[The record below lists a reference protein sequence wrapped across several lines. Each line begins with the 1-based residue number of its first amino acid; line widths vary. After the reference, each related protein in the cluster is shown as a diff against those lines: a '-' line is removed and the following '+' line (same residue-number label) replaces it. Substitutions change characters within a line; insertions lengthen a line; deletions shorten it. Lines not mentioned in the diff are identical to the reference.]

1 MLRRIILLLFYFS
14 FINAQI
20 ALPTFQAVHKTH
32 SASSSSADEWDS
44 SYKGSRIVLS
54 NSDRSATSNRSAPSH
69 TWNSVYA
76 KTEISSGIQTWE
88 VTVTSYYDSPANS
101 WELIIGVGHTRNNM
115 ATYCTS
121 GGRSYGYIAQ
131 NGGKTNSGSKT
142 SYGSTYGEGDVIK
155 VELDM
160 STGSL
165 TFYKNNISQGVAYS
179 VDTSK
184 TYYLVTSIGNNGTM
198 VEITN

>member
-1 MLRRIILLLFYFS
+1 MLKRIILLLFSFS

-54 NSDRSATSNRSAPSH
+54 NSDRSATSNRSTPGH

-76 KTEISSGIQTWE
+76 KTEVSSGIQTWE
-88 VTVTSYYDSPANS
+88 VTVTSYYNSPNNT

-115 ATYCTS
+115 ATYCTN
-121 GGRSYGYIAQ
+121 GGRSYGYISE

-160 STGSL
+160 STGNL

-198 VEITN
+198 LEITN

>member
-1 MLRRIILLLFYFS
+1 MTI
-14 FINAQI
+14 
-20 ALPTFQAVHKTH
+20 
-32 SASSSSADEWDS
+32 
-44 SYKGSRIVLS
+44 
-54 NSDRSATSNRSAPSH
+54 
-69 TWNSVYA
+69 
-76 KTEISSGIQTWE
+76 
-88 VTVTSYYDSPANS
+88 
-101 WELIIGVGHTRNNM
+101 
-115 ATYCTS
+115 YCTS
-121 GGRSYGYIAQ
+121 GRRSYGYIAQ
-131 NGGKTNSGSKT
+131 NGGKTNSGQKT

-160 STGSL
+160 STGNL